1 MLPATRLWGE
11 REGDRNRLG
20 AARGQ
25 GDAKEG
31 DLGGGGLLDG
41 GEDARVVRAGDVDG
55 GIRRKI
61 EAGDIEIALVD
72 GLLNR
77 AEVGPEVA
85 CEPIEGCRPE
95 VHEIAT
101 GEGQFHR
108 ELIGS
113 GRDLILEVAGTAATG
128 KLEEVKVRNREAAA
142 TRLLLIQL

>member
-1 MLPATRLWGE
+1 
-11 REGDRNRLG
+11 
-20 AARGQ
+20 
-25 GDAKEG
+25 
-31 DLGGGGLLDG
+31 LLDG

-55 GIRRKI
+55 GIRRRI

-85 CEPIEGCRPE
+85 CEPIEGCRPK

-108 ELIGS
+108 ELIRS
-113 GRDLILEVAGTAATG
+113 GCDLILEVAGTAAAG